1 MHAAKKMTQLGVEAW
16 LTGRRRSQGGA
27 RESLALL
34 EIDDMDGRLKM
45 NPLINW
51 PLENVWAHIR
61 THNLPYNA
69 LHDQV
74 APRLFYLR
82 RFSHA
87 ISAGKAFRLF
97 LVGEVH
103 VCGMHVCG
111 LHSRPGWF
119 KAHGSICLN

>member
-1 MHAAKKMTQLGVEAW
+1 MRQQKMTQLGVEAW

-61 THNLPYNA
+61 THNLPYNT

-74 APRLFYLR
+74 PPRLSDIFRMRSQRAKLFPVSR
-82 RFSHA
+82 R
-87 ISAGKAFRLF
+87 
-97 LVGEVH
+97 
-103 VCGMHVCG
+103 
-111 LHSRPGWF
+111 
-119 KAHGSICLN
+119 